1 MNDPEDRSPI
11 KRFALVLITVI
22 VSSIILFA
30 LIPTIGIATEE
41 TRTADNEGASELRFN
56 LIGGRTF
63 ERNYRIVDDSITIAG
78 GGDDITVN
86 RAEIAVYSD
95 SNLSIMCKGSRFYL
109 IASDHSEPAPSLG
122 QWFTIKR
129 TSGGLTITPGFDAT
143 TGALSFP
150 GPTWAYV
157 PAVNGP
163 YAYFTADHE
172 TVLTDGT
179 ERAITGLYAGWGGYN
194 NVPLGALNTDW
205 GDSVSYGYWELP
217 ISQITPTYNAP
228 GAVSNIAPIIVSS
241 DGLWKYAVNDDGVTI
256 RITDYI
262 GEAGAVVVPSE
273 LDGYPV
279 LTVGRG
285 VSGAPLCNV
294 NITSLTILEGV
305 KNIASFAFYPASP
318 YTFTGTLTL
327 PDSLE
332 YIGAQSFRYA
342 DFSGTLTIPEHVG
355 YIGYNAFEGGAY
367 TALVVKSSAT
377 PLNNA
382 FLYTSIREVLNLG
395 TAEYTTTSYGLTA
408 DSVNDKIDANG
419 WIGNVSYTYTAQRT
433 DITAVLFWLLPLIF
447 LIGLALYFINHVNNR
462 DKMIGGWKK

>member
-1 MNDPEDRSPI
+1 MDNEQNNPI
-11 KRFALVLITVI
+11 KRFAIVLITVI

-41 TRTADNEGASELRFN
+41 TATADNEGASDLRFN
-56 LIGGRTF
+56 LVANKSFTRTYRASDNLVITGGPEEITAPISDG
-63 ERNYRIVDDSITIAG
+63 IVYADDNITILEAG
-78 GGDDITVN
+78 
-86 RAEIAVYSD
+86 Y
-95 SNLSIMCKGSRFYL
+95 RFYL
-109 IASDHSEPAPSLG
+109 IGEGYTSPAPSLG
-122 QWFTIKR
+122 QWFTIKNNN
-129 TSGGLTITPGFDAT
+129 GITITPGFGAT
-143 TGALSFP
+143 VGTLNLVK
-150 GPTWAYV
+150 PTWAYI
-157 PAVNGP
+157 PAVNGA
-163 YAYFTADHE
+163 YAYFDNGAEVT
-172 TVLTDGT
+172 LTEGT
-179 ERAITGLYAGWGGYN
+179 QRAIAGLYAGWGAYN
-194 NVPLGALNTDW
+194 DTFDITTNW
-205 GDSVSYGYWELP
+205 GEDNGGIYGYWS
-217 ISQITPTYNAP
+217 IDNSGGSVTYEAP
-228 GAVSNIAPIIVSS
+228 GAVSNIAPIVVSS

-262 GEAGAVVVPSE
+262 GGGGAVVVPSE

-294 NITSLTILEGV
+294 NITSLTISEGV
-305 KNIASFAFYPASP
+305 KNIASFAFYPDSA

-327 PDSLE
+327 PSSLE

-367 TALVVKSSAT
+367 TGLVVKSSAT

-382 FLYTSIREVLNLG
+382 FLYTDINEVLNLG
-395 TAEYTTTSYGLTA
+395 SATYSKTSYGLNAGSVATVINA
-408 DSVNDKIDANG
+408 DGFIANATY
-419 WIGNVSYTYTAQRT
+419 SYTTQRT

-462 DKMIGGWKK
+462 DKKIGGWK